1 MVVISFLLFF
11 GLLFSPSPVLAQA
24 HPGYEKFKLSEKDE
38 AQMLFARGR
47 YKQSIDKFKEVLK
60 SEGESSTT
68 FRMILKAWEAIEG
81 LNDAEQFLQNYLA
94 SNKDSTHIWY
104 AFGYLNYLKAD
115 NEKAE
120 KNFKEALKMNPENGL
135 ALNNLGAIFSEKK
148 QYALAIEKVKSAI
161 QTNPKEFM
169 FFSNLQKIYQE
180 MGEPDRFAN
189 EYKNLLQKNSKQLAW
204 GYGKILARVIRQ
216 RAFGSYSKGKLDNAI
231 IGFEDML
238 KIYQE
243 IGDVNGQVPALF
255 SLGLLNEEKGNVK
268 KAQNYF
274 AKVLA
279 INPNHIQARGKIK
292 PLD

>member
-47 YKQSIDKFKEVLK
+47 YKESIDKFKEVLK

-68 FRMILKAWEAIEG
+68 FRMILKAWKAIEG